1 MPTEYGDCCAGA
13 LCKMPNRSVT
23 FYHRCIVCGGFLH
36 VPCEHTD
43 IDDNT
48 TCVKCYPKPNPFGG
62 KSPRKMAST
71 ARGDSIT
78 SPTVEELEI
87 QDLPQ
92 LPTVTQVGGEP
103 EESPG
108 ITTRSNRQKQ
118 GGKEVD
124 GTGKASPAQLPPPA
138 PPPKTTSRKKQKRD
152 GAEVRIGLGK
162 RVKVSRGDIFHVLSP
177 NQRQFIPQDIGNS
190 HPLFGKVIG
199 GGGNKSAKKGW
210 DIELD
215 ILPCDDNKVIN
226 VSRNKLSVLA
236 PGEDEDVVRHLTQAE
251 KLQQITVEEE
261 EKKKKQSPM
270 VKCQAEF
277 AKLSK
282 EVLAEATVFTM
293 TYGSKEAEFIDWE
306 TLSDQE
312 YHYDTIFRPP
322 TSSNVVSSSFD
333 FQCSIQENFFEH
345 VFPSVVGHAE
355 IIDKFL
361 SDPRATYHDTVQSHN
376 ILFHDANDDDPD
388 WKVLTLNTLFDF
400 SFFNISLIFF
410 VSFFI
415 PFSQVKQCYVL
426 LIAAATELEN
436 GVENLWKS
444 GMKGVRRN
452 YPDFGR
458 FMSINGM
465 HAFCSAAPYAWAD
478 EKYWYLPDRDTPWE
492 MFLPCVYEFNDT
504 RKLLVKSLM
513 VMLDESMS
521 GWRPK
526 TSKLGG
532 LPNIS
537 FEPRKPVPLG
547 TMFRNGA
554 DCMSGVLVFQDVVQA
569 PESQSK
575 KNTSMN
581 LLIYQEIHQSPRTQ
595 LRYFVK
601 LKGLKSLKVVGL
613 AETHGLEVSCLLSK
627 SW

>member
-1 MPTEYGDCCAGA
+1 
-13 LCKMPNRSVT
+13 
-23 FYHRCIVCGGFLH
+23 
-36 VPCEHTD
+36 
-43 IDDNT
+43 
-48 TCVKCYPKPNPFGG
+48 
-62 KSPRKMAST
+62 MAST
-71 ARGDSIT
+71 ARGDSVT
-78 SPTVEELEI
+78 SPTVEESEI

-108 ITTRSNRQKQ
+108 ITTRSNRQ
-118 GGKEVD
+118 D
-124 GTGKASPAQLPPPA
+124 LPQLP
-138 PPPKTTSRKKQKRD
+138 TVT
-152 GAEVRIGLGK
+152 
-162 RVKVSRGDIFHVLSP
+162 VSRGDIFHVLSP

-306 TLSDQE
+306 ILGDQE

-333 FQCSIQENFFEH
+333 FECSIQENFFEH

-400 SFFNISLIFF
+400 SFFNISLIF
-410 VSFFI
+410 
-415 PFSQVKQCYVL
+415 
-426 LIAAATELEN
+426 
-436 GVENLWKS
+436 
-444 GMKGVRRN
+444 
-452 YPDFGR
+452 
-458 FMSINGM
+458 
-465 HAFCSAAPYAWAD
+465 
-478 EKYWYLPDRDTPWE
+478 
-492 MFLPCVYEFNDT
+492 
-504 RKLLVKSLM
+504 LLVFLSLFLRLSN
-513 VMLDESMS
+513 VM
-521 GWRPK
+521 
-526 TSKLGG
+526 
-532 LPNIS
+532 
-537 FEPRKPVPLG
+537 
-547 TMFRNGA
+547 
-554 DCMSGVLVFQDVVQA
+554 
-569 PESQSK
+569 
-575 KNTSMN
+575 
-581 LLIYQEIHQSPRTQ
+581 Y
-595 LRYFVK
+595 Y
-601 LKGLKSLKVVGL
+601 
-613 AETHGLEVSCLLSK
+613 
-627 SW
+627 